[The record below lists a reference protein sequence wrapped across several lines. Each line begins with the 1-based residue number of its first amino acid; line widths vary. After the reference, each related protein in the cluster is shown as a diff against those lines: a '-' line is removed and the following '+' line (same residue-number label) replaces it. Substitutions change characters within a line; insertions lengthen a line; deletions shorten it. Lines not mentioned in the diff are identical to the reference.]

1 MRTLPKKIRKEKEGL
16 SNYPCDWEIGQFDV
30 RKKFHG

>member
-1 MRTLPKKIRKEKEGL
+1 MRTLPKKTRKEKGL

-30 RKKFHG
+30 RKKIHG